1 MPTTFDWA
9 ADSAEPD
16 KTIGKIFD
24 AVSNPELAAK
34 PVPDSDLSWLK
45 DPLTTGAAATAAASG
60 STTGATAADNL
71 VAATS
76 QSISGQQ
83 PDSTANPATSGEQQT
98 RMSAFEGIDE
108 SQTGFNEPEPLLWD
122 NPQAKN
128 DRMVILGSKSIIY
141 ANPAESDVPHIM
153 GLFNEKKMLRDLLGG
168 NARTIKL
175 ETIQRLTIN
184 PKRSNMDIDFTQ
196 DEKPASHQ
204 LIFASP
210 QVRDEALDALQL
222 RLGAGFT
229 RNTRKYSLLDKVL
242 VPVLIFI
249 LVAFIGWGL
258 LAGLSYLEGVP
269 AFQSGILQ
277 LILVNIQY
285 YVDLIDP
292 IYILAITIVLD
303 VLCLVWLVINLSK
316 PSNLVILEQK

>member
-24 AVSNPELAAK
+24 AVSNPELAAE
-34 PVPDSDLSWLK
+34 PVPDSDISWLK
-45 DPLTTGAAATAAASG
+45 DPLTTGAAVTAISSG
-60 STTGATAADNL
+60 STTGATAADDL
-71 VAATS
+71 VGSTS
-76 QSISGQQ
+76 EYLSGPQ
-83 PDSTANPATSGEQQT
+83 PDSTANLEASNEPQIG
-98 RMSAFEGIDE
+98 MSAYEGVDE
-108 SQTGFNEPEPLLWD
+108 GQAGFNEPEPLLWD

-141 ANPAESDVPHIM
+141 ANPAASDVPHIM
-153 GLFNEKKMLRDLLGG
+153 GLFNEKKMMRDLLGG

-175 ETIQRLTIN
+175 ETIHRLTVN

-196 DEKPASHQ
+196 DEKSASHQ

-229 RNTRKYSLLDKVL
+229 RSTRKYSLLDKIL

-249 LVAFIGWGL
+249 LVTVIGWGL
-258 LAGLSYLEGVP
+258 LAGLPYLEGIP

-292 IYILAITIVLD
+292 IYILAITVVLD

-316 PSNLVILEQK
+316 PSELVILEQK

>member
-1 MPTTFDWA
+1 M
-9 ADSAEPD
+9 
-16 KTIGKIFD
+16 
-24 AVSNPELAAK
+24 
-34 PVPDSDLSWLK
+34 
-45 DPLTTGAAATAAASG
+45 G
-60 STTGATAADNL
+60 STSEYL
-71 VAATS
+71 S
-76 QSISGQQ
+76 RPQ
-83 PDSTANPATSGEQQT
+83 PDSTANLEASNEPQIG
-98 RMSAFEGIDE
+98 MSAYEGVDE
-108 SQTGFNEPEPLLWD
+108 GQAGFNEPEPLLWD

-141 ANPAESDVPHIM
+141 ANPAASDVPHIM
-153 GLFNEKKMLRDLLGG
+153 GLFNEKKMIRDLLGG

-175 ETIQRLTIN
+175 ETIHRLTIN

-196 DEKPASHQ
+196 DEKSASHQ

-229 RNTRKYSLLDKVL
+229 RSTRKYSLLDKIL

-249 LVAFIGWGL
+249 LVTVIGWGL
-258 LAGLSYLEGVP
+258 LAGLPYLEGIP

-292 IYILAITIVLD
+292 IYILAITVVLD

-316 PSNLVILEQK
+316 PSELVILEQK